1 MCRERLK
8 EKGKFPSSGSYH
20 RCHLLLVRTSEIM
33 VRRLGKVRPMPFTVY
48 GENPGGGRRSKFTR
62 DTATGAVFK
71 AADLMRD
78 GWTGVHIRDE
88 QNQIYWP
95 DRFHLV
101 SKSNTEK
108 PPW

>member
-1 MCRERLK
+1 
-8 EKGKFPSSGSYH
+8 
-20 RCHLLLVRTSEIM
+20 
-33 VRRLGKVRPMPFTVY
+33 MPFTVY
-48 GENPGGGRRSKFTR
+48 GQHPGDGSHSKFTR
-62 DTATGAVFK
+62 DPAAGAIFK

>member
-1 MCRERLK
+1 
-8 EKGKFPSSGSYH
+8 
-20 RCHLLLVRTSEIM
+20 
-33 VRRLGKVRPMPFTVY
+33 MPFTVF
-48 GENPGGGRRSKFTR
+48 GEHPDGGGHSKFTR

-78 GWTGVHIRDE
+78 GWTGVHICDE

-101 SKSNTEK
+101 SKSNT
-108 PPW
+108 